1 MKTSIASFIIVLF
14 CQPFNLQSQCCSAGG
29 GGAGALSG
37 NFAQGMSLKN
47 QWDFNLNYQHT
58 STTKFMKGD
67 SAISAADYHAL
78 AANNYL
84 HGYNNNFLFGRL
96 SYGVTDKL
104 TLSVESG
111 YYLNKTEEKRNY
123 LVNTANSTGLSD
135 LTIFPRYN
143 VLHKKNP
150 LSFTDV
156 NVGMGIKLPVGS
168 YNDSI
173 LVFSDTATGTDW
185 YDIKS
190 PAIQLSSGSNDFMFV
205 TTASHRF
212 ILQQM
217 TLLFSLFYIN
227 KGYNPDGGKFGDY
240 LSASLFVT
248 KTILPK
254 LVGVAQ
260 FKGEFVGQKVNP
272 PNYQFVSASD
282 MAENS
287 GSKKFIFSPSLSYS
301 FDMGITLFAFTEI
314 PLYQHLN
321 GIQLASQ
328 TNFVAGISYRTTPKY
343 KPEAAPAA
351 IN

>member
-1 MKTSIASFIIVLF
+1 MKIVKFLLSVF
-14 CQPFNLQSQCCSAGG
+14 FLVPGYFAHAQCCSSGG

-47 QWDFNLNYQHT
+47 QWDFNLNFQHT
-58 STTKFMKGD
+58 STSKFMMGD
-67 SAISAADYHAL
+67 SVIKAEDYHAL

-84 HGYNNNFLFGRL
+84 HSYNNNFLFGRL

-104 TLSVESG
+104 TLSIESG
-111 YYLNKTEEKRNY
+111 YYLNKTEHKRNY
-123 LVNTANSTGLSD
+123 LVNTASSSGNSD

-143 VLHKKNP
+143 VFHKNKVT
-150 LSFTDV
+150 SITDV
-156 NVGMGIKLPVGS
+156 NMGMGIKLPIGS

-173 LVFSDTATGTDW
+173 LVYSDTSSGIDW
-185 YDIKS
+185 YDLKS
-190 PAIQLSSGSNDFMFV
+190 PAIQLSSGSNDFLFV
-205 TTASHRF
+205 GSVSRRF
-212 ILQQM
+212 VLEQM
-217 TLLFSLFYIN
+217 SMLLSVFYIN
-227 KGYNPDGGKFGDY
+227 KGFNPDGGKFGDY
-240 LSASLFVT
+240 FSASLFVT

-260 FKGEFVGQKVNP
+260 FKGEFIGQKVNP
-272 PNYQFVSASD
+272 PNYQFVSSSD

-287 GSKKFIFSPSLSYS
+287 GSKKFLFTPSLSYS

-314 PLYQHLN
+314 PLYQYLD

-328 TNFVAGISYRTTPKY
+328 VNFVGGISYRTTPKFKP
-343 KPEAAPAA
+343 KPEATE